1 MSYYGDYAS
10 AATMN
15 FKFTSVDA
23 NGKPTTLTSFAAV
36 TYRDA
41 TTASTSAGVTA
52 TSNFNSVVGLNAI
65 TIVAS
70 DAYYSTGA
78 DFAIV
83 LTAGTAAATDLTG
96 YVVAEFSIEN
106 RDTNWAKLRGAAAAN
121 TLSNTIVQ
129 TVNAIFTGAITA
141 ASFSA
146 AAIDAAAIA
155 ANAIGAAEV
164 SSGAITATAIAA
176 NAINAAAFS
185 DACITEAKFAAGA
198 IGTAAFS
205 QIAANLVWSTGAS
218 VMPELGQAQPVATPV
233 PRDALALLY
242 MALRN
247 RLTVDATTLTVN
259 NDAGTVIAKA
269 TVSDDGT
276 TFTRTKFTTGP

>member
-155 ANAIGAAEV
+155 ANAI
-164 SSGAITATAIAA
+164 
-176 NAINAAAFS
+176 NAAAFS